1 MNTLVFKYK
10 VLGAKRPLQ
19 ISNIDLLSSCH
30 TSFFVTFIQ
39 SILKDGG
46 SITLIDPSP
55 QGFPLI
61 LPLSLS
67 YPATGCSGKIVV
79 FLQEF
84 SLFCHLSLSQ
94 TLGRYWLSRNWPN
107 WPANGNDCTLALR
120 WNLWKSL
127 TAIGWRVMGCSE
139 NEKQKFPWT
148 PCCVIPDTETAKKK
162 LSR

>member
-1 MNTLVFKYK
+1 MNSLYFKYK
-10 VLGAKRPLQ
+10 VLGANKRPLQ

-67 YPATGCSGKIVV
+67 YPATGCSGKNA
-79 FLQEF
+79 F
-84 SLFCHLSLSQ
+84 FCKNFHYFATSP
-94 TLGRYWLSRNWPN
+94 SRKHW
-107 WPANGNDCTLALR
+107 A
-120 WNLWKSL
+120 
-127 TAIGWRVMGCSE
+127 AIGCQEIGRIGQPMGMIVHSLCVESFE
-139 NEKQKFPWT
+139 NLLQ
-148 PCCVIPDTETAKKK
+148 
-162 LSR
+162 R